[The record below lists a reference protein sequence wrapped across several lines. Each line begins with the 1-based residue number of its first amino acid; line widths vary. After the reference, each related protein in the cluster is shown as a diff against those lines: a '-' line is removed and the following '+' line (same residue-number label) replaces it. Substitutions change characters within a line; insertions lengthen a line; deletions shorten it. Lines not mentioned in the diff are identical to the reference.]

1 MIDFTMTGFNMKLL
15 VGLALFLEGICI
27 LLLMH
32 PIKKRKHF
40 TIRDYILL
48 IFAVLVAAGGLITFI
63 FGLCSAVPQML
74 G

>member
-1 MIDFTMTGFNMKLL
+1 MIDFTMTGFNMK
-15 VGLALFLEGICI
+15 FLEGICI

-48 IFAVLVAAGGLITFI
+48 IFAVLVAAGGLIAFI